1 MTNTPGGRLQGIG
14 NSTERR
20 TQKRTRQGLWQDAR
34 GAYIGK
40 HMTMREIEKL
50 LANVTR
56 AERQGE
62 PEGEPEGARA
72 GAHSAF
78 FKKGWGCTWKN
89 NPHNP

>member
-1 MTNTPGGRLQGIG
+1 
-14 NSTERR
+14 
-20 TQKRTRQGLWQDAR
+20 
-34 GAYIGK
+34 
-40 HMTMREIEKL
+40 MTMREIEKL